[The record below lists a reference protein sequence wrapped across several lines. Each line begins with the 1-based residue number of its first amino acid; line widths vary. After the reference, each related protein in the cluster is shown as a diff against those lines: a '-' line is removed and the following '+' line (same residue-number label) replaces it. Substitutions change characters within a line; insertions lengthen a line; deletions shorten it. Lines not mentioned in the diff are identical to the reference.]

1 MTQIRPATP
10 GSLKQM
16 TAAEHNT
23 MASAVNYV
31 VENAKERAAVI
42 HNKRNN
48 IFYPVYATSFLRA
61 GCLVQLNGPITN
73 INSGNGDS
81 NNFPGPYTPSWITAG
96 QTSSTVR
103 LAAVPATYGSAAYGD
118 STNSIWSNGY
128 GVYGIAPDPIMKGS
142 VGYVQVAGI
151 CAARIIINSLDH
163 NFCWPAPTN
172 IDNGYVGSLV
182 SGYAGRPGFQMFGKP
197 EKTDGKPFTWA
208 YILLNLTTSPMATRI
223 MGQVKANF
231 SPSDTAFVMK
241 NPSPLNG
248 LITPAWKAAD
258 FGGVPIYNT
267 LRMEGVTNFRVFAEY
282 NVWDDRWEAY
292 AIECGD

>member
-10 GSLKQM
+10 GSPKQM

-31 VENAKERAAVI
+31 VENSKERGAVI

-61 GCLVQLNGPITN
+61 GCLVQLDSPITN
-73 INSGNGDS
+73 IGDD
-81 NNFPGPYTPSWITAG
+81 FPSDDYESWITNG
-96 QTSSTVR
+96 QTPSTIR
-103 LAAVPATYGSAAYGD
+103 LAAVPATYASAAYGD

-151 CAARIIINSLDH
+151 CAARIIINSLEH
-163 NFCWPAPTN
+163 NFCWPAPNN
-172 IDNGYVGSLV
+172 IDNGHVGSLT

-223 MGQVKANF
+223 MGKVKANF
-231 SPSDTAFVMK
+231 NSSSSTFLMK
-241 NPSPLNG
+241 EPSPLNG
-248 LITPAWKAAD
+248 LLTTSWKESD
-258 FGGVPIYNT
+258 FGGVTVYNT
-267 LRMEGVTNFRVFAEY
+267 LRMEGVTDFRVFAEY

>member
-10 GSLKQM
+10 GSPKQL

-31 VENAKERAAVI
+31 VENSKERGAGI

-48 IFYPVYATSFLRA
+48 IFYPVYATNFLRA
-61 GCLVQLNGPITN
+61 GCLVQLDSPITN
-73 INSGNGDS
+73 IGDD
-81 NNFPGPYTPSWITAG
+81 FPSDNYESWMTNG
-96 QTSSTVR
+96 QTASTVR
-103 LAAVPATYGSAAYGD
+103 LASVPATYASPAYGD
-118 STNSIWSNGY
+118 STNSMWSNGY
-128 GVYGIAPDPIMKGS
+128 GVYGIAPDPIVKGG

-172 IDNGYVGSLV
+172 IDNGFTGSLT

-208 YILLNLTTSPMATRI
+208 YILLNLTTSPMATRV
-223 MGQVKANF
+223 MGKVKANF
-231 SPSDTAFVMK
+231 NSSSSTFLMK
-241 NPSPLNG
+241 EPTPLNG
-248 LITPAWKAAD
+248 LLTTSWKESD
-258 FGGVPIYNT
+258 FGGVTVYNT
-267 LRMEGVTNFRVFAEY
+267 LRMEGVTDFRVFAEY

>member
-1 MTQIRPATP
+1 
-10 GSLKQM
+10 M

-31 VENAKERAAVI
+31 MENSKERAAAI

-48 IFYPVYATSFLRA
+48 VFFPVYATEFLRA
-61 GCLVQLNGPITN
+61 GCLVQLNSPIT
-73 INSGNGDS
+73 DVTKD
-81 NNFPGPYTPSWITAG
+81 FPPATYYSWMTAG

-103 LAAVPATYGSAAYGD
+103 LAASPATYASAARGD
-118 STNSIWSNGY
+118 STNSQWSNGY
-128 GVYGIAPDPIMKGS
+128 GVYGVANDPIMRGA

-151 CAARIIINSLDH
+151 CAVRVIMNSLDH
-163 NFCWPAPTN
+163 NFCWPAPDN
-172 IDNGYVGSLV
+172 ITSGYTGTLV
-182 SGYAGRPGFQMFGKP
+182 SAYGGRPGFQMFGKP
-197 EKTDGKPFTWA
+197 SEIPETDESVFTWA

-223 MGQVKANF
+223 MGKVYANF
-231 SPSDTAFVMK
+231 NSSSSTFLMVEPT
-241 NPSPLNG
+241 PLNG
-248 LITPAWKAAD
+248 LITPSWKAAD

-282 NVWDDRWEAY
+282 NVWHDRWEAY

>member
-10 GSLKQM
+10 GSPKQL

-31 VENAKERAAVI
+31 VENSKERGAVI

-48 IFYPVYATSFLRA
+48 IFYPVYATNFLRA
-61 GCLVQLNGPITN
+61 GCLVQLDSPITN
-73 INSGNGDS
+73 IGDD
-81 NNFPGPYTPSWITAG
+81 FPSDNYESWMTNG
-96 QTSSTVR
+96 QTASTVR
-103 LAAVPATYGSAAYGD
+103 LASVPATYASPAYGD
-118 STNSIWSNGY
+118 ATNSMWSNGY
-128 GVYGIAPDPIMKGS
+128 GVYGIAPDPIVKGG

-172 IDNGYVGSLV
+172 IDNGFTGALT

-223 MGQVKANF
+223 MGKVKANF
-231 SPSDTAFVMK
+231 NSSSSTFLMK
-241 NPSPLNG
+241 EPTPLNG
-248 LITPAWKAAD
+248 LLTTSWKESD
-258 FGGVPIYNT
+258 FGGVTVYNT
-267 LRMEGVTNFRVFAEY
+267 LRMEGVTDFRVFAEY

>member
-10 GSLKQM
+10 GSPKQL

-31 VENAKERAAVI
+31 VENSKERGAVI

-48 IFYPVYATSFLRA
+48 IFYPVYATNFLRA
-61 GCLVQLNGPITN
+61 GCLVQLDSPITN
-73 INSGNGDS
+73 IGDD
-81 NNFPGPYTPSWITAG
+81 FPSDNYESWMTNG
-96 QTSSTVR
+96 QTASTVR
-103 LAAVPATYGSAAYGD
+103 LASVPATYASPAYGD
-118 STNSIWSNGY
+118 ATNSMWSNGY
-128 GVYGIAPDPIMKGS
+128 GVYGIAPDPIMKGG

-172 IDNGYVGSLV
+172 IDNGFTGSLT

-223 MGQVKANF
+223 MGKVKANF
-231 SPSDTAFVMK
+231 NSSSSTFLMK
-241 NPSPLNG
+241 EPTPLNG
-248 LITPAWKAAD
+248 LLTTSWKESD
-258 FGGVPIYNT
+258 FGGVTVYNT
-267 LRMEGVTNFRVFAEY
+267 LRMEGVTDFRVFAEY

>member
-10 GSLKQM
+10 GSPKQL

-31 VENAKERAAVI
+31 VENSKERGAVI

-48 IFYPVYATSFLRA
+48 IFYPVYATNFLRA
-61 GCLVQLNGPITN
+61 GCLVQLDSPITN
-73 INSGNGDS
+73 IGDD
-81 NNFPGPYTPSWITAG
+81 FPSDNYESWMTNG
-96 QTSSTVR
+96 QTASTVR
-103 LAAVPATYGSAAYGD
+103 LASVPATYASPAYGD
-118 STNSIWSNGY
+118 ATNSMWSNGY
-128 GVYGIAPDPIMKGS
+128 GVYGIAPDPIVKGG

-172 IDNGYVGSLV
+172 IDNGFTGSLT

-223 MGQVKANF
+223 MGKVKANF
-231 SPSDTAFVMK
+231 NSSSSTFLMK
-241 NPSPLNG
+241 EPTPLNG
-248 LITPAWKAAD
+248 LLTTSWKESD
-258 FGGVPIYNT
+258 FGGVTVYNT
-267 LRMEGVTNFRVFAEY
+267 LRMEGVTDFRVFAEY

>member
-10 GSLKQM
+10 GSPKQL

-31 VENAKERAAVI
+31 VENSKERGAVI

-48 IFYPVYATSFLRA
+48 IFYPVYATNFLRA
-61 GCLVQLNGPITN
+61 GCLVQLDSPITN
-73 INSGNGDS
+73 IGDD
-81 NNFPGPYTPSWITAG
+81 FPSDDYESWMTSG
-96 QTSSTVR
+96 QTASTVR
-103 LAAVPATYGSAAYGD
+103 LAAVPATYASPAYGD
-118 STNSIWSNGY
+118 STNSMWSNGY
-128 GVYGIAPDPIMKGS
+128 GVYGIAPDPIMKGA

-151 CAARIIINSLDH
+151 CAARIIINSLEH
-163 NFCWPAPTN
+163 NFCWPAPGN
-172 IDNGYVGSLV
+172 IDNGFTGSLT

-223 MGQVKANF
+223 MGKVKANF
-231 SPSDTAFVMK
+231 NSSSSTFLMK
-241 NPSPLNG
+241 EPSPLNG
-248 LITPAWKAAD
+248 LLTTSWKESD
-258 FGGVPIYNT
+258 FGGVTVYNT
-267 LRMEGVTNFRVFAEY
+267 LRMEGVTDFRVFAEY

>member
-10 GSLKQM
+10 GSPKQM

-31 VENAKERAAVI
+31 VENSKERGAVI

-48 IFYPVYATSFLRA
+48 IFYPVYATNFLRA
-61 GCLVQLNGPITN
+61 GCLVQLDSPITN
-73 INSGNGDS
+73 IGDD
-81 NNFPGPYTPSWITAG
+81 FPADSYESWMTSG
-96 QTSSTVR
+96 QTASTVR
-103 LAAVPATYGSAAYGD
+103 LAAVPATYASPAYGD
-118 STNSIWSNGY
+118 STNSMWSNGY
-128 GVYGIAPDPIMKGS
+128 GVYGIAPDPIVKGA

-163 NFCWPAPTN
+163 NFCWPAPGN
-172 IDNGYVGSLV
+172 IDNGFTGSLT

-223 MGQVKANF
+223 MGKVKANF
-231 SPSDTAFVMK
+231 NSSSSTFLMK
-241 NPSPLNG
+241 EPSPLNG
-248 LITPAWKAAD
+248 LLTTSWKESD
-258 FGGVPIYNT
+258 FGGVTVYNT
-267 LRMEGVTNFRVFAEY
+267 LRMEGVTDFRVFAEY

>member
-10 GSLKQM
+10 GSPKQL

-31 VENAKERAAVI
+31 VENSKERGAVI

-48 IFYPVYATSFLRA
+48 IFYPVYATNFLRA
-61 GCLVQLNGPITN
+61 GCLVQLDSPITN
-73 INSGNGDS
+73 IGDD
-81 NNFPGPYTPSWITAG
+81 FPSDNYESWMTNG
-96 QTSSTVR
+96 QTASTVR
-103 LAAVPATYGSAAYGD
+103 LASVPATYASPAYGD
-118 STNSIWSNGY
+118 ATNSMWSNGY
-128 GVYGIAPDPIMKGS
+128 GVYGIAPDPIVKGG

-163 NFCWPAPTN
+163 NFCWPAPGN
-172 IDNGYVGSLV
+172 IDNGFTGSLT

-223 MGQVKANF
+223 MGKVKANF
-231 SPSDTAFVMK
+231 SPSDSTFLMK
-241 NPSPLNG
+241 EPSPLNG
-248 LITPAWKAAD
+248 LITTSWKAAD
-258 FGGVPIYNT
+258 FGGVPIANT
-267 LRMEGVTNFRVFAEY
+267 LRMEGVTDFRVFAEY

>member
-10 GSLKQM
+10 GSPKQL

-31 VENAKERAAVI
+31 VENSKERGAGI

-48 IFYPVYATSFLRA
+48 IFYPVYATNFLRA
-61 GCLVQLNGPITN
+61 GCLVQLDSPITN
-73 INSGNGDS
+73 IGDD
-81 NNFPGPYTPSWITAG
+81 FPSDNYESWMTNG
-96 QTSSTVR
+96 QTASTVR
-103 LAAVPATYGSAAYGD
+103 LASVPATYASPAYGD
-118 STNSIWSNGY
+118 ATNSMWSNGY
-128 GVYGIAPDPIMKGS
+128 GVYGIAPDPIVKGG

-172 IDNGYVGSLV
+172 IDNGFTGSLT

-223 MGQVKANF
+223 MGKVKANF
-231 SPSDTAFVMK
+231 NSSSSTFLMK
-241 NPSPLNG
+241 EPTPLNG
-248 LITPAWKAAD
+248 LLTTSWKESD
-258 FGGVPIYNT
+258 FGGVTVYNT
-267 LRMEGVTNFRVFAEY
+267 LRMEGVTDFRVFAEY